1 MIKLLVFD
9 LDGTLLHTD
18 KSLSKFTVE
27 VLEKFKKSGGK
38 IAIAT
43 GRTITNVT
51 TIAKQIGAEYCISQN
66 GSAVYD
72 GEKIIHQI
80 TLDSAKV
87 KDLVHLLTKIEN
99 ANIAIAYPTKIY
111 TNNQKFV
118 KEGVR
123 EYCDFVDFDTNE
135 IQKIS
140 VFTSNESAMKKIDF
154 DKYECKL
161 ITSIENPT
169 FYIIMQKNAN
179 KYNGLVALLNY
190 IGFAEDEVVAF
201 GDDYNDMDIL
211 GKIDNSVAVE
221 NAADELKKVAHY
233 ICGKNDEDGP
243 AKWIYEN
250 ILQKKK

>member
-1 MIKLLVFD
+1 M
-9 LDGTLLHTD
+9 
-18 KSLSKFTVE
+18 
-27 VLEKFKKSGGK
+27 
-38 IAIAT
+38 
-43 GRTITNVT
+43 
-51 TIAKQIGAEYCISQN
+51 
-66 GSAVYD
+66 
-72 GEKIIHQI
+72 
-80 TLDSAKV
+80 
-87 KDLVHLLTKIEN
+87 
-99 ANIAIAYPTKIY
+99 
-111 TNNQKFV
+111 
-118 KEGVR
+118 
-123 EYCDFVDFDTNE
+123 DFDTNE

-233 ICGKNDEDGP
+233 ICGENDEDGP